1 MKTRIIAVVLFLIGA
16 TQTSIAQTEKW
27 TSGRADGHAPMGVM
41 ADHVHHKGEWMV
53 SYRMMHMAMEGNLS
67 GSDAISNEEIFANYM
82 VAPQNMTMQMHMF
95 GLMYAPSDKLTLC
108 AMANVLDND
117 MELLTSNS
125 MMMMPMMRNVTFETA
140 SQGFGDVKVGA
151 LYQLFNKDRRTM
163 HVNLAVSI
171 PTGSLT
177 ETGVTPMSSP
187 DETRLGYAMQLGSGT
202 WDINLGATYLK
213 QYENMSFGAQTSY
226 LYRTGEN
233 EEGYTLGNKWNATF
247 WTAYKFHKKFSTSL
261 RVDYNNIASIEG
273 SDRTFMN
280 PMMATVFDATN
291 SGKKQLD
298 LLLGLNYGIFKGALK
313 GLRFQVEGGIPVVQ
327 NVEGIQME
335 TTYVL
340 TAGLQY
346 AFGGH

>member
-1 MKTRIIAVVLFLIGA
+1 MKTKIILSFFLLLGV
-16 TQTSIAQTEKW
+16 TKQLMAQTEKW

-53 SYRMMHMAMEGNLS
+53 SYRFMNMEMEGNLA
-67 GSDAISNEEIFANYM
+67 GTDAISNEDIFANYM
-82 VAPQNMTMQMHMF
+82 VAPQHMTMQMHMF
-95 GLMYAPSDKLTLC
+95 GLMYAPSDRLTFC
-108 AMANVLDND
+108 AMANLIDND

-140 SQGFGDVKVGA
+140 SQGLGDVKIGA
-151 LYQLFNKDRRTM
+151 LYQLFNKNRRTL
-163 HVNLAVSI
+163 HLNLAVSI

-202 WDINLGATYLK
+202 CDVNLGATYLK
-213 QYENMSFGAQTSY
+213 QYENMSYGVQTSY
-226 LYRTGEN
+226 VYRTGEN
-233 EEGYTLGNKWNATF
+233 DEGYTLGNKWNATF
-247 WTAYKFHKKFSTSL
+247 WTAYKFYKKFSASL
-261 RVDYNNIASIEG
+261 RADYNDIASIEG
-273 SDRTFMN
+273 ADATFMN
-280 PMMATVFDATN
+280 PMMATVFDAAN

-298 LLLGLNYGIFKGALK
+298 VLLGLNYGIFKGSLK
-313 GLRFQVEGGIPVVQ
+313 GLRFQVEAGIPVSQ

-335 TTYVL
+335 STFIM
-340 TAGLQY
+340 TAGVQY